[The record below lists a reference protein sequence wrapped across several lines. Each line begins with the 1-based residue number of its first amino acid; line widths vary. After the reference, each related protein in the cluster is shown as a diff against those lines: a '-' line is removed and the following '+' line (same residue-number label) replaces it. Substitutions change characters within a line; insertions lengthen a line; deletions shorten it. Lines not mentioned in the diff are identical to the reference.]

1 MPENNKSQLQELLSN
16 LVDEKLGE
24 GELKELQA
32 LLRDDPDAQQF
43 YIKYTMLH
51 SWLTWDYIGQ
61 SSAESRLL
69 SLTKQE
75 ADDESGKSSPVLGFL
90 SDVAGF
96 LNHHSPLSFV
106 LLFAIFG
113 TALLAATLLLSPRPS
128 DNVPAASGF
137 VAQITAVKNCQ
148 WSTEFPSPA
157 ENMPLQA
164 DQQLLL
170 EKGIAQITYSNGAV
184 VLLEG
189 PASYTVASSNSG
201 FLSQGK
207 LTARADTEKS
217 RQFTILTPDARFVD
231 LGTEFGVMIDD
242 KGRAEVAVFA
252 GKVNAEAKLADGH
265 WAVGVPLGKGEA
277 VVCEGTKFISQVAE
291 RKDFP
296 TLRLEPPPP
305 PSLSFQHWLDV
316 SRKLQSH
323 PDLLAYYDFQPDL
336 SNPTVLFN
344 RAPTGALLNGEI
356 LDAPWVDGRFPGKS
370 ALDFMEGDSGVRIN
384 LPGEYRQMTLIAWL
398 SSNKLA
404 SDYNSI
410 LMSDDW
416 LRSKELRW
424 MVLDG
429 GQVDLVVFGQKLHP
443 ESTKPIPADSLNR
456 WCMITGVIDIATNK
470 ILLYLNGE
478 YLDTLEPEFIPAI
491 QIGWATIGGWNNQ
504 GKGDS
509 NLNRT
514 HNLSGRID
522 ELMIFQKA
530 LTAEEIKQI
539 YEAGKP

>member
-75 ADDESGKSSPVLGFL
+75 AADESGKSSPILGFL
-90 SDVAGF
+90 GDVADF

-106 LLFAIFG
+106 LLFVICGMMF
-113 TALLAATLLLSPRPS
+113 LAATILLSPRPS
-128 DNVPAASGF
+128 DNASADTGF

-157 ENMPLQA
+157 ENTQLQA
-164 DQQLLL
+164 GRLLQL
-170 EKGIAQITYSNGAV
+170 ENGIAQITYFNGAM

-189 PASYTVASSNSG
+189 PASFTVDSPNSG

-231 LGTEFGVMIDD
+231 LGTEFGVKIDD
-242 KGRAEVAVFA
+242 EGRAEVAVFA

-265 WAVGVPLGKGEA
+265 WAAGVSLGKGEA

-291 RKDFP
+291 RNDFP
-296 TLRLEPPPP
+296 TLRLQPPPP

-323 PDLLAYYDFQPDL
+323 QDLLAYYDFQPDP
-336 SNPTVLFN
+336 SNSTVLFN
-344 RAPTGALLNGEI
+344 RAPTGAALNGEI

-370 ALDFMEGDSGVRIN
+370 ALEFMAGDAGVHIN
-384 LPGEYRQMTLIAWL
+384 IPGEYRQITLIAWL
-398 SSNKLA
+398 SSNKFANDINAILN
-404 SDYNSI
+404 SDS
-410 LMSDDW
+410 W
-416 LRSKELRW
+416 KRPKELHW
-424 MVLDG
+424 EFLES
-429 GQVDLVVFGQKLHP
+429 GQMQLIVFGQKEHR
-443 ESTKPIPADSLNR
+443 ESQPIPADNLSR
-456 WCMITGVIDIATNK
+456 WCMVSGVIDTGKNQIS
-470 ILLYLNGE
+470 LYVNGE
-478 YLDTLEPEFIPAI
+478 FFDLFEPKQMPVI
-491 QIGWATIGGWNNQ
+491 QIGSATIGGWDNQ